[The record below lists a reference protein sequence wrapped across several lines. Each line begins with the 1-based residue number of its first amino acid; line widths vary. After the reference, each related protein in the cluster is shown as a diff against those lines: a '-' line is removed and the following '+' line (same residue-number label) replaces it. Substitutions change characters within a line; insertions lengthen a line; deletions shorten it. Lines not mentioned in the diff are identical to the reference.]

1 MRTLKIYKEQNTKLQ
16 TTDNAS
22 LHSQQPNLLSACA
35 TDLVESEDGVDLGG
49 FIAVGATLGPGRPQL
64 HLVRVH
70 AVVEFEAI
78 FEESTR
84 DGDLL

>member
-35 TDLVESEDGVDLGG
+35 TDLVESEDGVDLGSLVG
-49 FIAVGATLGPGRPQL
+49 IAATLGPGRPQFN
-64 HLVRVH
+64 LVRVH
-70 AVVEFEAI
+70 AVIELEAI